1 MFLFFLNMNLEALTR
16 RSWGSLCLAPAGH
29 ARCFRVNTSLR
40 NKDENLNS
48 ILALYWCYDNHMHI
62 PVINS
67 HDLQLLGFSSWV
79 LIKLERAAYSIL
91 ITMQKL
97 CFAKRS
103 KMVSLENNS
112 IWLFWQEF
120 MTKLLRRSFLFQPAK
135 LCQLCYSGED
145 LQQSQSKSLGSQHW

>member
-1 MFLFFLNMNLEALTR
+1 MFLFCLTR
-16 RSWGSLCLAPAGH
+16 MSWGSLCLAPPGH

-48 ILALYWCYDNHMHI
+48 ILALCWCYVNHLHI
-62 PVINS
+62 PVINY
-67 HDLQLLGFSSWV
+67 HYLQVLGFSSWV
-79 LIKLERAAYSIL
+79 VIKLEKAAYSIH

-97 CFAKRS
+97 RFAKRS

-145 LQQSQSKSLGSQHW
+145 LQQPQSKSLGSQHW